1 MEVPTVEVREVIKQ
15 VSKPEASNAAHVRQ
29 DTELGCKGQVAKER
43 CRCLNATDSVRSC
56 RAFAPAP
63 SLYGTESKPS
73 SQSDTSPDAQA

>member
-56 RAFAPAP
+56 RAFCAGSQPVWNGIEAF
-63 SLYGTESKPS
+63 ESI
-73 SQSDTSPDAQA
+73 